1 MKKMKILA
9 LAACFASV
17 SSLMGSDLYITGSTA
32 FRANVFSAC
41 QKIFDSSSPKIVF
54 GPTST
59 GGDGTATSGNPQ
71 WTMIG
76 TVTNL
81 LSGVVSGPFTIHAY
95 FTGSIQGTKGVEQ
108 LTPLVFVDANTNGL
122 TNTATIAFSDS
133 SSTVSPYPATG
144 SFSEEKVAVQP
155 FVFVKSSPTSDGT
168 AGGTPFGA
176 VTNINNITWEQLKYI
191 ISAGNAPLSFWT
203 GKSSDSSLVYFIQR
217 TKDSGSRMS
226 TLREAGYTYNQG
238 VTTYIFSFTNGFW
251 YKAANNNT
259 TFGTVG
265 ESNATFV
272 VGIVGTGA
280 AAAANAANLG
290 WGPGYIGGGDIKA
303 ELAYHTNANQA
314 ISYLSISDAKSI
326 LSGNPNNWSQVIS
339 FGGAWPTAA
348 GSGIH
353 GQIVTNDYTPV
364 IWGNYP
370 FWNYEVVI
378 YPNVDPSS
386 LSSDQNLTAAQLG
399 NQSTPGTILGVLD
412 HQTTGTPTLGSI
424 ENEIELSKTNLAT
437 AIRLSDMNASRST
450 VGGVITP

>member
-9 LAACFASV
+9 LAACFASA
-17 SSLMGSDLYITGSTA
+17 SSLMASDLYITGSTA

-41 QKIFDSSSPKIVF
+41 QKIFDSAAPKIIF

-71 WTMIG
+71 WTMVG
-76 TVTNL
+76 TASNL
-81 LSGVVSGPFTIHAY
+81 LGNVISGPFTIHAY
-95 FTGSIQGTKGVEQ
+95 FTGSIQGTKSVEQ
-108 LTPLVFVDANTNGL
+108 LTPLTFVDVNTNAM

-155 FVFVKSSPTSDGT
+155 FVFVKSAPTIDGT
-168 AGGTPFGA
+168 AGGASFGA
-176 VTNINNITWEQLKYI
+176 VTNISNVSWEQLKYI
-191 ISAGNAPLSFWT
+191 ISAGNSPLSAWT
-203 GKSSDSSLVYFIQR
+203 GNSNDSNLVYFLQR

-226 TLREAGYTYNQG
+226 CLREMGYTYNQG

-259 TFGTVG
+259 TFGAVG

-272 VGIVGTGA
+272 VGIVGSGA

-290 WGPGYIGGGDIKA
+290 WGPGYIGGGDIKT
-303 ELAYHTNANQA
+303 ELGYHTNSNQA
-314 ISYLSISDAKSI
+314 ISYLSISDAKGI
-326 LSGNPNNWSQVIS
+326 TTANWSQVIS
-339 FGGAWPTAA
+339 FGGVWPTVA
-348 GSGIH
+348 GAGIH
-353 GQIVTNDYTPV
+353 GQTVTNDYAPV

-386 LSSDQNLTAAQLG
+386 LSGDQDLTATQLG
-399 NQSTPGTILGVLD
+399 NQSAPGTILGVLD
-412 HQTTGTPTLGSI
+412 HYTTGATVPTLGSI
-424 ENEIELSKTNLAT
+424 DNEIQLSKTNLAT
-437 AIRLSDMNASRST
+437 AIRIGDMNASRST